1 MVETGRFEHEGQQW
15 LWSRTLGGSR
25 GTGSRR
31 GPGPGQWLL
40 IFARRGDGTEFHTF
54 ALRSAWPDDPS
65 QEQLV
70 DALARA
76 QRESED

>member
-1 MVETGRFEHEGQQW
+1 MVDAGRFEHEGQQW
-15 LWSRTLGGSR
+15 EWGRTLGGSY
-25 GTGSRR
+25 GAGSRE
-31 GPGPGQWLL
+31 PGPEQWLL
-40 IFARRGDGTEFHTF
+40 IFTRRDDGKEFHTF